1 VRPEQELQIDLA
13 TSAPVHAPALR
24 PLVLR
29 SAATLLAS
37 PVQDDLDVPIA
48 PEPIQQILVEAGLM
62 VGDEKEMSGHAL
74 LHYPPAVCG
83 GSPFSAV
90 NGE

>member
-13 TSAPVHAPALR
+13 TSAPVDASSIG

-29 SAATLLAS
+29 SAPTLLAA
-37 PVQDDLDVPIA
+37 PIQDHLDVPVS

-62 VGDEKEMSGHAL
+62 VGDEKEMSGHTL
-74 LHYPPAVCG
+74 SIIRPPCVAACC
-83 GSPFSAV
+83 FRQ
-90 NGE
+90 